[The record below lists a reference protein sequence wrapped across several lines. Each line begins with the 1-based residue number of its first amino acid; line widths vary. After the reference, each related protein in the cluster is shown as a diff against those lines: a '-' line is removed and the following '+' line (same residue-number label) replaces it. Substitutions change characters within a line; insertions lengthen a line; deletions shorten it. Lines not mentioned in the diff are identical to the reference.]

1 MKANFWEGYVRPGK
15 VFGNIYFVGTRPASS
30 HLIDTGDGL
39 ILLDAGFPE
48 AIDGLLENIRS
59 LGFDPM
65 DIRIIL
71 LSHGHYDHAAAA
83 PELARM
89 TGAKIYLGEKDLKM
103 VTGEE
108 DSSLAEL
115 FDVKYTQ
122 FFTPDVL
129 LEDGDHVTLGNTDIL
144 CLSTPGH
151 TDGTMSFFFDVTD
164 GEACYRAG
172 MFGGAGTNTLTGEFL
187 ASHGLPLSERDKFF
201 ASVDRLKKE
210 SVEVFLGNHVGNND
224 TVGKLA
230 RVESGE
236 ANAFVAPD
244 EWSAFLNEREAR
256 MNEIIKKEKT
266 MNALETILKE
276 KAIMIVR
283 GVSADK
289 IIDLAE
295 AMWRGGIRLMECT
308 YDATGK
314 TPDEETARIIGSL
327 VERFKGRM
335 LIGAGTVLTKKQVQ
349 LTAAAGG
356 EFIISPDTNAEII
369 AETKKLGLVSI
380 PGALTPSEATA
391 AHRAGADFVKL
402 FPINQLGVGYLKALC
417 APLSHI
423 RFLAVGGVRPD
434 NIADFIAGGARGI
447 GMGLNANDKA
457 AIDRGDFD
465 YIENMCKEITS
476 KLK

>member
-129 LEDGDHVTLGNTDIL
+129 LGDGDHVTLGNTDIL

-172 MFGGAGTNTLTGEFL
+172 MFGGAGTNTLTDEFL
-187 ASHGLPLSERDKFF
+187 SSHGLPLSERDKFF

-210 SVEVFLGNHVGNND
+210 RVEVFLGNHVGNND

-230 RVESGE
+230 RVENGE

-256 MNEIIKKEKT
+256 MNEIIK
-266 MNALETILKE
+266 
-276 KAIMIVR
+276 
-283 GVSADK
+283 
-289 IIDLAE
+289 
-295 AMWRGGIRLMECT
+295 
-308 YDATGK
+308 TGK
-314 TPDEETARIIGSL
+314 
-327 VERFKGRM
+327 
-335 LIGAGTVLTKKQVQ
+335 
-349 LTAAAGG
+349 
-356 EFIISPDTNAEII
+356 
-369 AETKKLGLVSI
+369 
-380 PGALTPSEATA
+380 
-391 AHRAGADFVKL
+391 
-402 FPINQLGVGYLKALC
+402 
-417 APLSHI
+417 
-423 RFLAVGGVRPD
+423 
-434 NIADFIAGGARGI
+434 
-447 GMGLNANDKA
+447 
-457 AIDRGDFD
+457 
-465 YIENMCKEITS
+465 
-476 KLK
+476 